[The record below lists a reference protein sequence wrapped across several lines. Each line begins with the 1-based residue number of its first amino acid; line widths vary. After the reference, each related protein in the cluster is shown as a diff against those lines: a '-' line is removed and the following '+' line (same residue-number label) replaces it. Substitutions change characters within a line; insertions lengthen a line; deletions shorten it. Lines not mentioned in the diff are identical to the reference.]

1 LATESNLAI
10 GAYLLTLKGTGLW
23 GGKRDLLEQAGL
35 PYHRTF
41 EAILSSCLSG
51 PRAAELTGTDL
62 LSSPFPALPQAVRS
76 KGYLALHPYHS
87 RISGYQKAAQ
97 AISGEKIKWSANAQ
111 NPDEKNSKR
120 PMDASVQENI
130 DYSINKAAK
139 KYNLPPNLIKGI
151 IKAESD
157 FQVSAESPSG
167 ARGLMQLMPG
177 TAEELGVTDPFDI
190 DQNIDGGTR
199 YLRNMLDLFDGDLR
213 KALAAYNAGPGT
225 VSRNKGNVP
234 YEETRLYV
242 ERVLKFA
249 SQIA

>member
-1 LATESNLAI
+1 MAIESNLTI
-10 GAYLLTLKGTGLW
+10 GAYLLALKGTGLW
-23 GGKRDLLEQAGL
+23 GGKWDLLEQASL
-35 PYHRTF
+35 PYHRAF

-51 PRAAELTGTDL
+51 PRAAELTGADP
-62 LSSPFPALPQAVRS
+62 LSSPFRALPQAVRS
-76 KGYLALHPYHS
+76 KGYFGLHVYHS
-87 RISGYQKAAQ
+87 RVSGYQKAAQ
-97 AISGEKIKWSANAQ
+97 AISGKKIKWSASAH
-111 NPDEKNSKR
+111 NPDEKNSER
-120 PMDASVQENI
+120 PIDAPVQENI
-130 DYSINKAAK
+130 EYSINKAAK

-151 IKAESD
+151 IKAESN

-199 YLRNMLDLFDGDLR
+199 YLRNVLDLFDGDLG

-225 VSRNKGNVP
+225 VSRNRGNVP